1 MGAFTLKYDDRI
13 LGFHFEHR
21 NISATDSFSFDFFLK
36 TCFQMQ
42 LCFFFPSLF
51 CISFSRTSFD
61 MAQNGVFGQ
70 DCFVQWLNAQNLE
83 EESSGLNPSFGLVG
97 HVTLNVLLELSVP
110 QFLCS

>member
-1 MGAFTLKYDDRI
+1 MKLF
-13 LGFHFEHR
+13 GFGVFIWER
-21 NISATDSFSFDFFLK
+21 FKSLNVA
-36 TCFQMQ
+36 QV
-42 LCFFFPSLF
+42 FFFPSLF

>member
-1 MGAFTLKYDDRI
+1 
-13 LGFHFEHR
+13 
-21 NISATDSFSFDFFLK
+21 
-36 TCFQMQ
+36 
-42 LCFFFPSLF
+42 
-51 CISFSRTSFD
+51 

>member
-1 MGAFTLKYDDRI
+1 
-13 LGFHFEHR
+13 
-21 NISATDSFSFDFFLK
+21 
-36 TCFQMQ
+36 
-42 LCFFFPSLF
+42 
-51 CISFSRTSFD
+51 

-83 EESSGLNPSFGLVG
+83 EAASGLNPSFGLFG